1 MLDIQTEL
9 LANKGQDEQKNQ
21 YLIFRLEDDQFGIEI
36 EKVTEIV
43 GMQKITQVPE
53 MPDYIKGIINLR
65 GKIIPVMDV
74 RMRFRKDAIE
84 YNDRTCV
91 IIVDMQ
97 NISVGLIVDDVC
109 DVASLGDEDIVPPP
123 DMGKNDNRFIKG
135 IGKNGEAVKLILDCE
150 RLLSD
155 DEVENLTQIH

>member
-1 MLDIQTEL
+1 MLDIQSEL
-9 LANKGQDEQKNQ
+9 LADKGQDEQKNQ

-43 GMQKITQVPE
+43 GIQKITQVPE
-53 MPDYIKGIINLR
+53 MPNYIKGIINLR

-74 RMRFRKDAIE
+74 RMRFKKDAIE

-91 IIVDMQ
+91 VIVEMQ

-123 DMGKNDNRFIKG
+123 DMGKNENRFIKG
-135 IGKNGEAVKLILDCE
+135 IGKAGQDVKLILDCE

-155 DEVENLTQIH
+155 DEVENLIQIH

>member
-1 MLDIQTEL
+1 MMDVQTEL

-91 IIVDMQ
+91 VIVDMQ

-109 DVASLGDEDIVPPP
+109 DVASFGDEDIVPPP

-135 IGKNGEAVKLILDCE
+135 IGKTGEDVKLILDCE